1 MPPSSWMGFAL
12 LSYLFKIATIIALFR
27 RNPSKE
33 FLMIVNI
40 VMEGIQSLYNLFYN
54 TFICEGH
61 TKFLSQ
67 PMISTYIPMREKKG
81 MF

>member
-1 MPPSSWMGFAL
+1 
-12 LSYLFKIATIIALFR
+12 
-27 RNPSKE
+27 
-33 FLMIVNI
+33 MIVNI